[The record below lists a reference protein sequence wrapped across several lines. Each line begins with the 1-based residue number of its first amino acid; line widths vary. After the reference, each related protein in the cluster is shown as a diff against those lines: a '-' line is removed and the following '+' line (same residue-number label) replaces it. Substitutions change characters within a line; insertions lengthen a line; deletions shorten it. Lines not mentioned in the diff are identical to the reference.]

1 MLADRDAPSGRI
13 QRRRGRI
20 RLRRECRFAPT
31 DLLGS
36 DLVGTPA
43 RRIALPAGKRSRHA
57 RQPLANGLPG
67 VSRRTRPERYA
78 LRVVR
83 RQYRGRS
90 LRSRLLRPAD
100 GRPRRTEIRK
110 HGQSDAQRVERNDFR
125 PERVPVRRPD
135 RPGRVRALQRQ
146 RLGMGK
152 RALPAGRIRGRQA
165 DRPVVRTQRLDRAVH
180 GRKGLR
186 LPWRRNAG
194 VRVRRGRLAP
204 HAVARREPQRHLQ
217 SEARGPQHDVLRH
230 GEPQSGRPA
239 PHSLRHSE
247 RHCLQ

>member
-20 RLRRECRFAPT
+20 RLRRERRLAPT
-31 DLLGS
+31 DRLGT

-43 RRIALPAGKRSRHA
+43 RRIALPAGERSRHA
-57 RQPLANGLPG
+57 RQPLENGLPG
-67 VSRRTRPERYA
+67 ISRRTRPERYA
-78 LRVVR
+78 FRVVR
-83 RQYRGRS
+83 RPYRRRS
-90 LRSRLLRPAD
+90 LRGRLLRPAD

-110 HGQSDAQRVERNDFR
+110 HGQSDAQGVERDYLR
-125 PERVPVRRPD
+125 SERVPVRGPD

-152 RALPAGRIRGRQA
+152 RALPAGRIRGRQT
-165 DRPVVRTQRLDRAVH
+165 DRPVVRAQRFDRAVH
-180 GRKGLR
+180 GRRGR
-186 LPWRRNAG
+186 RFSGRRNAG
-194 VRVRRGRLAP
+194 VRVRRGRFAQY
-204 HAVARREPQRHLQ
+204 AVARRKPQRHLQ

-239 PHSLRHSE
+239 PHSLRHGE
-247 RHCLQ
+247 RLRL